1 MSTYTPAQ
9 WNVALAPD
17 QGWQSAYA
25 TVATEAREYLKT
37 QLAPGDLIS
46 TNTLVEALYPMRFAK
61 GEGITARRRIYKALA
76 AVAKHA
82 LADCCTKG
90 EPKKFGRS
98 AKLVR
103 PNLWHAPRGSA
114 ITPFSKFQVV
124 CPHCK
129 ETFEAEAIPES
140 SFIDV

>member
-9 WNVALAPD
+9 WNIALAPD

-37 QLAPGDLIS
+37 RLAPGDLIS
-46 TNTLVEALYPMRFAK
+46 TNTLVEALYPAQFAK

-76 AVAKHA
+76 ALATRT

-98 AKLVR
+98 PKLVR
-103 PNLWHAPRGSA
+103 PNLWHAPRAAA
-114 ITPFSKFQVV
+114 ITLPTMTVECPRCGHTFQVIDGKNITV
-124 CPHCK
+124 
-129 ETFEAEAIPES
+129 EA
-140 SFIDV
+140 